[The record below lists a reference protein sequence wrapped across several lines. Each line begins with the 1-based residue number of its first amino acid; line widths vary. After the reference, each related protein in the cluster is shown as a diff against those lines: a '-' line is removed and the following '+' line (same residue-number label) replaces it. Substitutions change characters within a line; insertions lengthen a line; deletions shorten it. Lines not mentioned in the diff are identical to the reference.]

1 MAKQNS
7 TDILKEKI
15 RLLEIRQAEEGKIL
29 KAQFDVTVENLKPVN
44 LLKSAAKEF
53 ASSDELRVT
62 LLESSVVL
70 TTGFLS
76 KKIMDSTKGGPF
88 IKLLT
93 SLLQLVAPALV
104 SQYSE
109 QIQNF
114 IMGFVDRFLKKPAKE
129 QPEE

>member
-15 RLLEIRQAEEGKIL
+15 RLLEIKQAEEVKVL

-44 LLKSAAKEF
+44 LLKNAAKEF

-70 TTGFLS
+70 ATGFLS

-104 SQYSE
+104 GQYSE

-114 IMGFVDRFLKKPAKE
+114 IMHYVDRFLKKPDKE
-129 QPEE
+129 QPEK